1 MPHGYCF
8 MWRPSVLWLHVCS
21 DAAIAF
27 AYYCLPFVIFYFIRK
42 RNDLPFQA
50 VFILFAAFILLCGT
64 THLLS
69 IWVLWHPDYYIEGA
83 VKAMTAVVSLV
94 TLVTT
99 LVYVPR
105 ALGVPGPFQ
114 LAEANLQ
121 LKALYERSEERGRVM
136 LSAVVDHLG
145 DGVIT
150 IDEAGAIE
158 SFNTACAG
166 LFGYGP
172 SEVIGKNFALLLPAL
187 HLSEHQDYIDIDPE
201 TGNARV
207 LVPAVC
213 EARALRKDGSMFP
226 MHFSL
231 NEFMLDGERHFC
243 GVIRDITKQK
253 QAEDTREQMLAKLTR
268 SNAELERFAYV
279 ASHDMQEPLRMVIA
293 FSEIVIKDYA
303 GMLDED
309 GNECLK
315 IIGASALRMRGMV
328 QDLLDYARL
337 GGQGVNFLETD
348 LAEEF
353 RHVTENLRTLIA
365 ESGAAITYDELPR
378 LRCNPVQVMRL
389 LQNLITN
396 AIKFQRPGQIPLIHF
411 GVLREEPGNLFFVRD
426 NGIGIET
433 EFLSQIFEPFRRLHR
448 WEAIKGSGL
457 GLAVCRKIIENHDG
471 EIWAE
476 SNPGVGTTI
485 FFSLAPRVAGR
496 SWASAAIQNSEAGE
510 GPAG

>member
-1 MPHGYCF
+1 
-8 MWRPSVLWLHVCS
+8 
-21 DAAIAF
+21 
-27 AYYCLPFVIFYFIRK
+27 
-42 RNDLPFQA
+42 
-50 VFILFAAFILLCGT
+50 
-64 THLLS
+64 
-69 IWVLWHPDYYIEGA
+69 
-83 VKAMTAVVSLV
+83 MTAVVSLV

-99 LVYVPR
+99 LFYVPR

-114 LAEANLQ
+114 LAEANVR

-136 LSAVVDHLG
+136 LSAVVDHLA

-150 IDEAGAIE
+150 LDESGTIK
-158 SFNTACAG
+158 SFNAACAR
-166 LFGYGP
+166 LFGYEP
-172 SEVIGKNFALLLPAL
+172 PEVMGRNFALLLPTPYW
-187 HLSEHQDYIDIDPE
+187 SEHEGYIDIDPV
-201 TGNARV
+201 TGGARV
-207 LVPAVC
+207 LAEAAR
-213 EARALRKDGSMFP
+213 EARAQRKDGSMFP
-226 MHFSL
+226 MQFSL
-231 NEFMLDGERHFC
+231 NGFTLDGERHFC
-243 GVIRDITKQK
+243 GIIRDITKQK
-253 QAEDTREQMLAKLTR
+253 QADDNREQMLAKLTR

-303 GMLDED
+303 GVLDKD
-309 GNECLK
+309 GNECLN

-337 GGQGVNFLETD
+337 GGQGLNFLETD

-353 RHVTENLRTLIA
+353 AHVIENLRTLIS
-365 ESGAAITYDELPR
+365 ESGAMITHDDLPR

-396 AIKFQRPGQIPLIHF
+396 AIKFRRQGQLPLVHF
-411 GVLREEPGNLFFVRD
+411 GVLHEEAGYLFFVRD
-426 NGIGIET
+426 NGIGIEA
-433 EFLSQIFEPFRRLHR
+433 EFLKQIFEPFRRLHR

-476 SNPGVGTTI
+476 SKTGVGTVI
-485 FFSLAPRVAGR
+485 FFTLAPRARGQISAPAAIR
-496 SWASAAIQNSEAGE
+496 NSASAG